1 MFQSDELKQHLET
14 SSTIRSRSLVT
25 AEWNMNV
32 AENILQ
38 VGNYRYRPLEAGP
51 YQFIGSSFDI
61 DDEELDF
68 PLFTGATDA
77 DIVIDGG
84 FDEQVLDENGNQI
97 PTAFTKPK
105 DKDKIL
111 YSLEDCF
118 GKFRPRSGINKLRYF
133 SEGYSHYSHPEMSR
147 RPRYYM
153 ASKDDPFKYW
163 TSYRTEN
170 GVERG
175 IANKRIN
182 NQYFIDDAAPYIVYN
197 SAVPSNRIVVKM
209 QTNTGDVNLGPY
221 VNSNGQFEDP
231 FYGLGAG
238 TVNKT
243 TPVRWRVQYLES
255 QNGNWVDAI
264 QFTQNSL
271 RKDNVSPIVGTD
283 GYVELAYGLVIPAEY
298 EEIFVH
304 TGEFQYAAL
313 LPDPSFVRDG
323 TAYLVKATDSEQGV
337 YHIAIDGEYLQFV
350 PKYEWYLDEPDV
362 TRLTNYA
369 TDLTAPESFVN
380 FTDGKTR
387 YREFQYIYGLR
398 IVVETMNKFDSSF
411 DLIEMSPRLAVDL
424 SDKTQDFS
432 FTKSASD
439 LGVSGMP
446 VGQLLASSGDLS
458 IFDYDQAFFPE
469 NTHSIVKDYISQNI
483 QIKFYEIV
491 GDVNGYD
498 YYIPLKY
505 MYSEGFP
512 SISASTRSVTLNLRD
527 LFFYFETM
535 TAPQILI
542 QNASL
547 SYAVS
552 LLLDY
557 VGFSNYTFK
566 RISDQEL
573 VIPYFSIAPDKSVAE
588 VLNDLALSSQ
598 SAMFF
603 DEYNNFVVMSK
614 DYMMPALGDREVSMT
629 LRGSKDFESTGAY
642 TNSATGELVD
652 SQSVP
657 EKHKLANIMDL
668 ASQDTTIY
676 NDGQI
681 NYTTRYIQKSYRS
694 VRQASF
700 IDRDKT
706 WIYKPALLWEITGGE
721 APKSVNDE
729 VTNQSAYSLAA
740 IPLNTDLVGEAPT
753 VVNHQI
759 TNNVLDLGEGV
770 YWLSRYNGFFFANGE
785 VIKYDAVQ
793 YSVPGLSS
801 AQQDSENGDSVWIT
815 SLQEYQNYFSKVPF
829 NGKIYPTGLVRI
841 YTEPNYE
848 TIQGV
853 LRLRN
858 GAVAK
863 HGRGQFNT
871 AIVEHKAGLSS
882 EWTSDSNLRGVD
894 MDSRYLFSPQ
904 YSKTTKQSLDM
915 SGVIFT
921 QTINRGEVTFAD
933 TSAVNIPTVITG
945 GTGISTA
952 INSQNHGLKLNDI
965 IHFKTNGSLPSGIT
979 ANTPYYVAEIVDEDS
994 FLISATSGGTIV
1006 SVSSSALTGQTGTHT
1021 WTLAIFKSTKA
1032 LTVGI
1037 SDDNNAAE
1045 FTATS
1050 HGLVAG
1056 QPVFITTTGTLP
1068 TGVYANTIYIVLNVK
1083 DANTFTLKDLS
1094 NADVVTSN
1102 AAGTGHT
1109 LNILAYPAVLSG
1121 ESHRFLPGDT
1131 FKLDSTGALPSPLV
1145 EGTSYY
1151 VLDTAFTATS
1161 FMFSAT
1167 EDGQKITI
1175 GNTESGVHTLQ
1186 ATITQEVAET
1196 QIVVPTV
1203 TNLAIGMYV
1212 EKLDGSGELD
1222 PNTRITAIDEEH
1234 KVITINPTVIDPIIF
1249 NTVNPG
1255 TGKVIINSL
1264 RFLEYVPTVPGKAG
1278 VDNNSGNR
1286 PAEKNYRAKTTT
1298 RNGIIKNFLAN
1309 VYTEESTVNRLFA
1322 TQTGTIQSSAFVM
1335 NGSNSS
1341 PDDTTPGFVS
1351 YVYKKLEDRFVHFG
1365 TRLRIV
1371 GRVTNDESRGQSPFG
1386 LNTYYTASGET
1397 VDKQISIGG
1406 ASGGIAVLLNP
1417 ETNNGYYFEIA
1428 ALTDSKLNQYKDADN
1443 IHNVIFYKVER
1454 DITAPDT
1461 PVGDSQKA
1469 IPVKL
1474 WGGVANILVDDGQ
1487 FTGQF
1492 RMATEEN
1499 PTVYDLAVE
1508 YQKIGK
1514 TLRFFLYI
1522 NNNLVATVDDENPP
1536 MVVRSLDVALQQL
1549 EQNTA
1554 TLTTIKPHGL
1564 TPGTFITAS
1573 GVYPGIAGRYKV
1585 DSVTE
1590 NTISY
1595 TVNNSEFSIT
1605 GRQLVD
1611 GAATI
1616 LTSADHG
1623 FAAGDFIKISGLE
1636 GNDEIF
1642 NGDHLVVFATSNTLT
1657 FALLEDNVAPG
1668 PASGDGVVQYDIPS
1682 SPTIGSISTIPE
1694 IAIYNNM
1701 ALFVRGSSRVMFE
1714 NAYAIT
1720 NNYSQNTVFAL
1731 DTVSDGVFGAQE
1743 INTTNAFQKY
1753 AMSGIIQSTYLA
1765 GISALEPPK
1774 YNMYFEEFGTIM
1786 REAAYFKVRYD
1797 KAYPALYAKISP
1809 TFNKIK
1815 GYTISGFTAGSY
1827 AAEFMIFNNTD
1838 TALNLDSSSGNYLR
1852 IQGITFTQQ
1861 SQHELTVDEYFS
1873 KVSDLSNP
1881 QITGDVILRSPQQA
1895 KKDYQDIKFSRMSN
1909 GRKEFSIDAAYIQ
1922 TQDEANSLMSWIASK
1937 VMKPRRSVG
1946 VKVFGTPTLQLG
1958 DIVDIDYVGTDNSSS
1973 FSQVAE
1979 GGTRFVIYNIE
1990 YSRSDTGPEMTL
2002 YLSEVTE

>member
-1 MFQSDELKQHLET
+1 MFESEELKEHLET
-14 SSTIRSRSLVT
+14 TNTIRSQSLVT

-51 YQFIGSSFDI
+51 YQYIGSSFDL
-61 DDEELDF
+61 DDEELAF
-68 PLFTGATDA
+68 PLFTGATDS
-77 DIVIDGG
+77 DIIIDGG
-84 FDEQVLDENGNQI
+84 YDEQLLDENGNQI
-97 PTAFTKPK
+97 PLAFAKTK
-105 DKDKIL
+105 DKEKML

-133 SEGYSHYSHPEMSR
+133 SENYSHHSNPQLAR

-163 TSYRTEN
+163 SSYRTED
-170 GVERG
+170 GIERG

-182 NQYFIDDAAPYIVYN
+182 DQYFIDDAAPYIVYN
-197 SAVPSNRIVVKM
+197 DAVPANRIVVKM
-209 QTNTGDVNLGPY
+209 QTNVGDVNLGPF
-221 VNSNGQFEDP
+221 VNSSGQFEDP

-238 TVNKT
+238 VVNKT
-243 TPVRWRVQYLES
+243 TPVRWKIQYLEN

-264 QFTQNSL
+264 EFTQNSL
-271 RKDNVSPIVGTD
+271 RSDNVSPIVGVD
-283 GYVELAYGLVIPAEY
+283 GYVELGYGLVVPAQY
-298 EEIFVH
+298 REIFVH
-304 TGEFQYAAL
+304 TGEFQFAAL
-313 LPDPSFVRDG
+313 LPDPSFLRDG
-323 TAYLVKATDSEQGV
+323 TAYLVKATDAEQGT
-337 YHIAIDGEYLQFV
+337 YHIAINGSYSQFI
-350 PKYEWYLDEPDV
+350 PKYEWYLEEPEIN
-362 TRLTNYA
+362 RLTNYA
-369 TDLTAPESFVN
+369 TDLTAPASFVN

-411 DLIEMSPRLAVDL
+411 DLIELSPRLAVDL
-424 SDKTQDFS
+424 TDKTESFS
-432 FTKSASD
+432 LTKSASD
-439 LGVSGMP
+439 LGVSGLP
-446 VGQLLASSGDLS
+446 VGQLLASSGS
-458 IFDYDQAFFPE
+458 IELFDYDQAFFPE
-469 NTHSIVKDYISQNI
+469 NTHSIVKDYTSQNI
-483 QIKFYEIV
+483 QIKFYEVV
-491 GDVNGYD
+491 GDVNGFD
-498 YYIPLKY
+498 YYVPIKY

-512 SISASTRSVTLNLRD
+512 SISASTRSVSLNLRD
-527 LFFYFETM
+527 LFFYLETM
-535 TAPQILI
+535 TAPQVLI

-547 SYAVS
+547 SYAIS
-552 LLLDY
+552 LLLDNI
-557 VGFSNYTFK
+557 GFSNYVFR
-566 RISDQEL
+566 RISEEEL
-573 VIPYFSIAPDKSVAE
+573 IIPFFSVGPDKSVAE
-588 VLNDLALSSQ
+588 VLNDLAVSSQ

-603 DEYNNFVVMSK
+603 DEYNNFIIMSK
-614 DYMMPALGDREVSMT
+614 DYMMPSATDREIATT
-629 LRGSKDFESTGAY
+629 LRGSKDFEENGVYKNAS
-642 TNSATGELVD
+642 TGELVD
-652 SQSVP
+652 EGSVP
-657 EKHKLANIMDL
+657 QKRKLANISDL
-668 ASQDTTIY
+668 ASQNTTIY

-721 APKSVNDE
+721 SPKSVNDE

-740 IPLNTDLVGEAPT
+740 IPLNTDLIDEAPS
-753 VVNHQI
+753 VVDHRI
-759 TNNVLDLGEGV
+759 INNVIDLGEGV

-785 VIKYDAVQ
+785 IIKYDAVQ
-793 YSVPGLSS
+793 YSVPGLSTE
-801 AQQDSENGDSVWIT
+801 QQDPDNGDSVWI
-815 SLQEYQNYFSKVPF
+815 SSVQEYQNYFSKVPF

-841 YTEPNYE
+841 FTEPNYE
-848 TIQGV
+848 TIQGT
-853 LRLRN
+853 LRLKN

-871 AIVEHKAGLSS
+871 KIVEHKAGLSS
-882 EWTSDSNLRGVD
+882 EWSSDANLRGVD

-904 YSKTTKQSLDM
+904 YSKTTKQALDM
-915 SGVIFT
+915 SGAIFT
-921 QTINRGEVTFAD
+921 QTINRGTAEFAD
-933 TSAVNIPTVITG
+933 TTPTNISATMTG
-945 GTGISTA
+945 GTGITTS
-952 INSQNHGLKLNDI
+952 INSTKHGLKVNDVI
-965 IHFKTNGSLPSGIT
+965 YFKTNGSLPGGIT
-979 ANTPYYVAEIVDEDS
+979 AHIPYYVTTVVDANS
-994 FLISATSGGTIV
+994 FNISATSGGSPI
-1006 SVSSSALTGQTGTHT
+1006 SVSTSALTNQTGSHT
-1021 WTLAIFKSTKA
+1021 WTLMIAKGTKS
-1032 LTVGI
+1032 LSVGI
-1037 SDDNNAAE
+1037 SDENNAAE
-1045 FTATS
+1045 FTATG
-1050 HGLVAG
+1050 HGLVTG
-1056 QPVFITTTGTLP
+1056 QPVFIRTTGTLP
-1068 TGVYANTIYIVLNVK
+1068 TGVYANTVYIVLSVK

-1094 NADVVTSN
+1094 NANVVTSN
-1102 AAGTGHT
+1102 SPGTGHT
-1109 LNILAYPAVLSG
+1109 LHIMAYPGILSCSG
-1121 ESHRFLPGDT
+1121 HRFLPGDT
-1131 FKLDSTGALPSPLV
+1131 FKLDSTGTLPSPLV
-1145 EGTSYY
+1145 EGTTYY
-1151 VLDTAFTATS
+1151 VVNTGFTATS
-1161 FMFSAT
+1161 FMFAAML
-1167 EDGQKITI
+1167 DGQKITL
-1175 GNTESGVHTLQ
+1175 GNTESGTHTLQ
-1186 ATITQEVAET
+1186 STITQQTANT
-1196 QIVVPTV
+1196 QIVLPSID
-1203 TNLAIGMYV
+1203 NLAIGMYV

-1222 PNTRITAIDEEH
+1222 PNTRITAIDAEH
-1234 KVITINPTVIDPIIF
+1234 KVITINPTIVSPILL

-1255 TGKVIINSL
+1255 TGKVIVNSL
-1264 RFLEYVPTVPGKAG
+1264 RFLEYVPTKPGKAG
-1278 VDNNSGNR
+1278 IDNDGGSR

-1298 RNGIIKNFLAN
+1298 RNGIIKNFLTN

-1351 YVYKKLEDRFVHFG
+1351 YVYKKLDDRFVHFG
-1365 TRLRIV
+1365 TRMRIV
-1371 GRVTNDESRGQSPFG
+1371 GRITNDESRGQSPFG

-1454 DITAPDT
+1454 DVTAPDT
-1461 PVGDSQKA
+1461 AVGDSQKA

-1514 TLRFFLYI
+1514 VLRFFLYI

-1536 MVVRSLDVALQQL
+1536 MLVQSFSVTNQELDGT
-1549 EQNTA
+1549 TA
-1554 TLTTIKPHGL
+1554 TLTTSAPHGL
-1564 TPGTFITAS
+1564 AEGTFITAS
-1573 GVYPGIAGRYKV
+1573 GVYPGIAGRYKIT
-1585 DSVTE
+1585 DTTT

-1595 TVNNSEFSIT
+1595 TVNNAAFSIV

-1611 GAATI
+1611 NAATI

-1623 FAAGDFIKISGLE
+1623 FAAGDFVKVSGLT
-1636 GNDEIF
+1636 GDDAIF

-1657 FALLEDNVAPG
+1657 FALVDDNVAPG
-1668 PASGDGVVQYDIPS
+1668 PATGTGVVYYDIPE
-1682 SPTIGSISTIPE
+1682 SPTVGSISTIPE

-1701 ALFVRGSSRVMFE
+1701 ALFTRGSSRVMFE

-1731 DTVSDGVFGAQE
+1731 DTVSDSVFGAQE
-1743 INTTNAFQKY
+1743 INTTDAFQKY
-1753 AMSGIIQSTYLA
+1753 SMSGIIQSTYLS

-1774 YNMYFEEFGTIM
+1774 YNIYFEEFGTIM

-1815 GYTISGFTAGSY
+1815 GYTVSGFTAGAY
-1827 AAEFMIFNNTD
+1827 GAEFMIFNNTD

-1873 KVSDLSNP
+1873 KLSDLSDP
-1881 QITGDVILRSPQQA
+1881 QIVGDAIIRSPQQA
-1895 KKDYQDIKFSRMSN
+1895 KKDYQDIRFSRMTY
-1909 GRKEFSIDAAYIQ
+1909 GRKQFSIDAPYIQ
-1922 TQDEANSLMSWIASK
+1922 SQDEANSLMSWIASK

-1946 VKVFGTPTLQLG
+1946 IKVFGMPILQLG
-1958 DIVDIDYVGTDNSSS
+1958 DIVDIDYTGNDISGS
-1973 FSQVAE
+1973 FNQVAE

-1990 YSRSDTGPEMTL
+1990 YSRSSTGPETTL

>member
-1 MFQSDELKQHLET
+1 MFENDELKEHLET
-14 SSTIRSRSLVT
+14 SNTIRSRSLVT

-38 VGNYRYRPLEAGP
+38 IGNYRYRPLEAGP
-51 YQFIGSSFDI
+51 YQYIGSSFDL
-61 DDEELDF
+61 DDAELEF

-77 DIVIDGG
+77 DVIVDGG
-84 FDEQVLDENGNQI
+84 YDEQLLDENGNEI
-97 PTAFTKPK
+97 PLAFVKTK
-105 DKDKIL
+105 DKEKML

-133 SEGYSHYSHPEMSR
+133 SEGYSHHSNPQLAR

-182 NQYFIDDAAPYIVYN
+182 DQYFIDDAAPYIVYN
-197 SAVPSNRIVVKM
+197 NAVPANRIVVKM
-209 QTNTGDVNLGPY
+209 QTNVGDVNLGPF
-221 VNSNGQFEDP
+221 VNSSGQFEDP

-238 TVNKT
+238 VVNKT
-243 TPVRWRVQYLES
+243 TPVRWKIQYLES

-264 QFTQNSL
+264 EFTQNSL
-271 RKDNVSPIVGTD
+271 RADNISPIIGTD
-283 GYVELAYGLVIPAEY
+283 GYVELAYGLVVPAQY
-298 EEIFVH
+298 RDIFVH
-304 TGEFQYAAL
+304 TGEFQFEAL
-313 LPDPSFVRDG
+313 LPDPSFLRDG
-323 TAYLVKATDSEQGV
+323 TAYLVKATDADQGI
-337 YHIAIDGEYLQFV
+337 YHIAIDGSYSQFI
-350 PKYEWYLDEPDV
+350 PKYEWYLEEPEV

-369 TDLTAPESFVN
+369 TDLTAPASFVN

-387 YREFQYIYGLR
+387 YREFQYVYGLR
-398 IVVETMNKFDSSF
+398 IVVETMNKFDSTF
-411 DLIEMSPRLAVDL
+411 DLIELSPRLAVDL
-424 SDKTQDFS
+424 TDKTSGFS
-432 FTKSASD
+432 ISKSASD
-439 LGVSGMP
+439 LGVSGLP
-446 VGQLLASSGDLS
+446 VGQLLASNGS
-458 IFDYDQAFFPE
+458 IELFDYDQAFFPE
-469 NTHSIVKDYISQNI
+469 NTHSIVKDYTSQNI
-483 QIKFYEIV
+483 QIKFFEVV
-491 GDVNGYD
+491 GDVNGFD
-498 YYIPLKY
+498 YYVPLKY

-512 SISASTRSVTLNLRD
+512 SISASNRSVSLSLRD
-527 LFFYFETM
+527 LFFYLETM
-535 TAPQILI
+535 TAPQVLI

-552 LLLDY
+552 LLLDNI
-557 VGFSNYTFK
+557 GFSNYVFK
-566 RISDQEL
+566 RISEEEL
-573 VIPYFSIAPDKSVAE
+573 VIPYFSVGPDKSVAE
-588 VLNDLALSSQ
+588 VLNDLAISAQ
-598 SAMFF
+598 AAMFF
-603 DEYNNFVVMSK
+603 DEYNNFVIMSK
-614 DYMMPALGDREVSMT
+614 DYMMPSATDREISTT
-629 LRGSKDFESTGAY
+629 LRGSKDFQTLGVYQNASNGEISGDLVVP
-642 TNSATGELVD
+642 TND
-652 SQSVP
+652 
-657 EKHKLANIMDL
+657 KLTNIADL
-668 ASQDTTIY
+668 ASQKTTIY

-740 IPLNTDLVGEAPT
+740 IPLNTDLIGEAPS
-753 VVNHQI
+753 VVDHRI
-759 TNNVLDLGEGV
+759 VNNVIDLGEGV

-785 VIKYDAVQ
+785 IIKYDAVQ
-793 YSVPGLSS
+793 YSVPGLS
-801 AQQDSENGDSVWIT
+801 ADQQDPDNGDSVWI
-815 SLQEYQNYFSKVPF
+815 SSVQEYQNYFSKVPF

-848 TIQGV
+848 TVQGT
-853 LRLRN
+853 LRLKN
-858 GAVAK
+858 GALAK

-871 AIVEHKAGLSS
+871 KIVEHNAGLSS
-882 EWTSDSNLRGVD
+882 EWSADANLRGVD

-904 YSKTTKQSLDM
+904 YSKTTKQVLDM
-915 SGVIFT
+915 SGAIFT
-921 QTINRGEVTFAD
+921 ETINRGTATFAD
-933 TSAVNIPTVITG
+933 TEATPIEAIITG
-945 GTGISTA
+945 GTGTTTV
-952 INSQNHGLKLNDI
+952 INSEKHGLKVNDI
-965 IHFKTNGSLPSGIT
+965 IYFKSTGSLPTGIS
-979 ANTPYYVAEIVDEDS
+979 ANTRYYVASIVDENKFS
-994 FLISATSGGTIV
+994 ISATSGGIEI
-1006 SVSSSALTGQTGTHT
+1006 SVTTSALTAQTGTHT
-1021 WTLAIFKSTKA
+1021 WTLAIAKTTKSVT
-1032 LTVGI
+1032 I
-1037 SDDNNAAE
+1037 SISVDSNAAE

-1050 HGLVAG
+1050 HGLVTG
-1056 QPVFITTTGTLP
+1056 QPVFLTTTGSLP
-1068 TGVYANTIYIVLNVK
+1068 TGVYANTIYVVSSVK
-1083 DANTFTLKDLS
+1083 DVNTVTLKDLS
-1094 NADVVTSN
+1094 NAAVVTSGS
-1102 AAGTGHT
+1102 AGSGHT
-1109 LNILAYPAVLSG
+1109 LNILAYPAILSCSG
-1121 ESHRFLPGDT
+1121 HRFLPGDA
-1131 FKLDSTGALPSPLV
+1131 FKIDSTETLPSPLV
-1145 EGTSYY
+1145 EGTTYY
-1151 VLDTAFTATS
+1151 VVQTGFEANS
-1161 FMFSAT
+1161 FMFAAT
-1167 EDGQKITI
+1167 ADGQKITI

-1186 ATITQEVAET
+1186 STITQATAET
-1196 QIVVPTV
+1196 QIVLPSV
-1203 TNLAIGMYV
+1203 TNLAVGMYV
-1212 EKLDGSGELD
+1212 EKLEGSGELD
-1222 PNTRITAIDEEH
+1222 PNTRITAIDTAH
-1234 KVITINPTVIDPIIF
+1234 KVITINPTIISPIIF

-1264 RFLEYVPTVPGKAG
+1264 RFFEYVPTKPGKAG
-1278 VDNNSGNR
+1278 IDNDGGNR
-1286 PAEKNYRAKTTT
+1286 PAEQNYRAKTTT
-1298 RNGIIKNFLAN
+1298 RNGIIKNFLTN
-1309 VYTEESTVNRLFA
+1309 VYTEESTVNRLFS

-1351 YVYKKLEDRFVHFG
+1351 YVYKKLDDRFVHFG
-1365 TRLRIV
+1365 TRMRII
-1371 GRVTNDESRGQSPFG
+1371 GRITNDESRGQSPFG

-1406 ASGGIAVLLNP
+1406 SSGGIAVLLNP

-1428 ALTDSKLNQYKDADN
+1428 ALTDSKLNQYNSSDN

-1454 DITAPDT
+1454 DVTAPNT
-1461 PVGDSQKA
+1461 AVGDSQKA

-1536 MVVRSLDVALQQL
+1536 MLVQSFDVTHQELDGTV
-1549 EQNTA
+1549 A
-1554 TLTTIKPHGL
+1554 TLTTANPHGL
-1564 TPGTFITAS
+1564 LEDTFITAS
-1573 GVYPGIAGRYKV
+1573 GVYPGIAGRYKIT
-1585 DSVTE
+1585 DVTS

-1595 TVNNSEFSIT
+1595 TVSNTAFSIV

-1611 GAATI
+1611 NAATV

-1623 FAAGDFIKISGLE
+1623 LAAGDFIKISGLT
-1636 GNDEIF
+1636 GDDVIF
-1642 NGDHLVVFATSNTLT
+1642 NGIHTVLLATDNTLT
-1657 FALLEDNVAPG
+1657 FALIDDNVAPG
-1668 PASGDGVVQYDIPS
+1668 PATGTGIVRYHIPES
-1682 SPTIGSISTIPE
+1682 ATIGSISTIPE

-1701 ALFVRGSSRVMFE
+1701 ALFTRGASRVMFE

-1731 DTVSDGVFGAQE
+1731 DTISDSVFGAQE
-1743 INTTNAFQKY
+1743 INTTDAFQKY
-1753 AMSGIIQSTYLA
+1753 AMSGVVQSTYLS

-1774 YNMYFEEFGTIM
+1774 YNIYFEEFGTIM

-1815 GYTISGFTAGSY
+1815 GYTISGFTAGAY
-1827 AAEFMIFNNTD
+1827 GAEFMIFNNTD

-1873 KVSDLSNP
+1873 KLSDLSNP
-1881 QITGDVILRSPQQA
+1881 QITGDVVVRSPQQA
-1895 KKDYQDIKFSRMSN
+1895 KKDYQDIQFSRMTN
-1909 GRKEFSIDAAYIQ
+1909 GRKEFSIDAPYIQ
-1922 TQDEANSLMSWIASK
+1922 SQDEANALMSWIASK

-1946 VKVFGTPTLQLG
+1946 VKVFGMPILQLG
-1958 DIVDIDYVGTDNSSS
+1958 DIVDIDYVGTDISGS
-1973 FSQVAE
+1973 FNQVAS

-1990 YSRSDTGPEMTL
+1990 YVRSEVGPETTL